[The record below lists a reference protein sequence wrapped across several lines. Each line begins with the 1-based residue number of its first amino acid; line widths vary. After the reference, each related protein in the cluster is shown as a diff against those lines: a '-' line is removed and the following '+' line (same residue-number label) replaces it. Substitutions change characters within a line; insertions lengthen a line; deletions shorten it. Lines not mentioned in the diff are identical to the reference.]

1 MKVMYLETITVASGK
16 LLQVTSSSHIVTV
29 IMLIVDFTASDLN
42 PCRNYFRRHRRKVFF
57 STERI
62 ILSMAVV
69 ILKLVLEC

>member
-42 PCRNYFRRHRRKVFF
+42 PCRNYFRKQKK
-57 STERI
+57 
-62 ILSMAVV
+62 A
-69 ILKLVLEC
+69 